1 VRSNRAAQ
9 AGTSELRNRRLLAT
23 TFMQR
28 GMRPE
33 AKAQTGFVAR
43 DGPSCVPDPAIA
55 VDRRRRAA

>member
-1 VRSNRAAQ
+1 
-9 AGTSELRNRRLLAT
+9 
-23 TFMQR
+23 MQR